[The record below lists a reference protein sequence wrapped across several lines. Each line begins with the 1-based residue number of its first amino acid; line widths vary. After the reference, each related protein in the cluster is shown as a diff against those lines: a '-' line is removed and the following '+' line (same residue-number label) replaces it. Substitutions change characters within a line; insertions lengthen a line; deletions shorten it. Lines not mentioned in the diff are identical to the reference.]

1 MHIGLVVAK
10 LLVVL
15 IGVLIALQGYRAYL
29 RETNA
34 RMLFVAVG
42 FLLLSVGSV
51 LEGIFYDV
59 LHFSVFLAG
68 MIQTLFVAL
77 GMALIL
83 YSLYMTTDAT
93 DTTAQKPD
101 TPHEST

>member
-1 MHIGLVVAK
+1 MTIGA
-10 LLVVL
+10 
-15 IGVLIALQGYRAYL
+15 LIAIEGYRAYL

-59 LHFSVFLAG
+59 LHFAVFLAG

-77 GMALIL
+77 GIALIL
-83 YSLYMTTDAT
+83 YSLYVTT
-93 DTTAQKPD
+93 DTTETATQKPD
-101 TPHEST
+101 TSHELS